1 MSKISKGSAQDM
13 LNAFEDKLQ
22 ELQGSEV
29 ASATNTCG
37 IGTKVEPINSVED
50 DDDIDIDVTN
60 EYVADILSAVADA
73 LRAKI
78 DNIDQ
83 TINDGS
89 ATLSMTAGGDE
100 IVEFTIPFEDL
111 THDENQ
117 DVQLILDAIE
127 DGLKD

>member
-1 MSKISKGSAQDM
+1 
-13 LNAFEDKLQ
+13 
-22 ELQGSEV
+22 
-29 ASATNTCG
+29 
-37 IGTKVEPINSVED
+37 VEPINSAED

-117 DVQLILDAIE
+117 DIQLILDAIE